1 MHKDEFHLFYETHFD
16 RVYRFLYF
24 RVAQNKEVAEDLTS
38 EIFMKALKSFD
49 KYDPKRSQIAW
60 IMTISRN
67 HLYNH
72 YRDRKE
78 HTDIEVVQFSL
89 EGVDGREEAELTDD
103 VRVLYEMLDTLNDK
117 ERRLVEMK
125 HIQGYRYKEIAE
137 IEGRSSGTRRVEVHR
152 AVKKLRLLP
161 QNYESTT

>member
-137 IEGRSSGTRRVEVHR
+137 IEGRSSGTIRVEVHR
-152 AVKKLRLLP
+152 AMKKLRLLP
-161 QNYESTT
+161 QNYESTI

>member
-137 IEGRSSGTRRVEVHR
+137 IEGRSSGTIRVEVHR
-152 AVKKLRLLP
+152 AMKKLRLLP